1 MLFTPVVR
9 ERVLGGL
16 VVDEMD
22 MIMSARSA
30 HLNILL
36 DDDLDGNTFDLDDF
50 ERWVCGAFGPLNAHN
65 CLGVGG

>member
-50 ERWVCGAFGPLNAHN
+50 ERWVCGSDRSTLTTAWE
-65 CLGVGG
+65 